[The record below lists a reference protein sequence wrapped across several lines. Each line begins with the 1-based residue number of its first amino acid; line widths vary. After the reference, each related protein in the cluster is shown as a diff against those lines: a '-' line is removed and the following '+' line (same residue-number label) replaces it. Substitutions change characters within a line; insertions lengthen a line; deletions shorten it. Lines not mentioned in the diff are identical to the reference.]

1 MQSEDTSSHRLA
13 IAVRCSFGQLQ
24 WDLGRSIEQ
33 NPREDRTEASKII
46 CMPQRSDDNVTVIVR
61 YLHNPAGHPMISFRY
76 PMNMVQTALLI
87 RKNVSFSTPRN
98 ETADVKFHLTV
109 ELVDN
114 FVTADGNWSREQT
127 ISASAPHIWVFNH
140 HSGPQDVTVRVD
152 SDDDRVCGLVSVQP
166 LECPYADSV
175 SSSRLYTGQALMFTV
190 QVIHLDI
197 KKSPLELDCGC
208 STFLNGQ

>member
-61 YLHNPAGHPMISFRY
+61 YAILLQAISTEVDQIFLKH
-76 PMNMVQTALLI
+76 VL
-87 RKNVSFSTPRN
+87 FSTPRN
-98 ETADVKFHLTV
+98 ETANVTFHLMV

-114 FVTADGNWSREQT
+114 FVSADGNWSQEQS

-197 KKSPLELDCGC
+197 KESPLELDCGC
-208 STFLNGQ
+208 STILHGQ